1 MQRGHATR
9 ARLAFAAGLV
19 CLAAVPSAADAAL
32 TIQADAP
39 GLGFPASSTDAV
51 SGVALM
57 SCQDTSGF
65 CIETPAPNQAAPLSV
80 PGNYTPDGE
89 GFYFLA
95 DATVPNAGIGLARFA
110 LEQAFVGPDAVA
122 GDQIMFGRIRF
133 RFGGLKPGTTY
144 RVTHPYGVDEV
155 VADGGG
161 IINETT
167 DLGCLGPPCNFATAN
182 YGAVTSFLRWDPT
195 VAPAAP
201 AGYIGNAFVEH
212 KVIGSPVGT
221 NFVRLEELGAGGVVA
236 GVVGET
242 STFLVQGKLAGAA
255 PAAAPFAIPDSMGL
269 DFASRQTGSATPEKL
284 ITLANHGTAPLTV
297 SAATVGGA
305 DAGDFHVA
313 SNTCTAA
320 VAPAATCAIGV
331 TFTPLATGARNA
343 TLALAS
349 NSLGAPHTV
358 ALKGTG
364 TPVALPAPAP
374 VVIQAPAPAPI
385 VVQAPAAVVKA
396 ATAATALRVAHKWR
410 LRQVRGRGITLTF
423 VAPAGASVG
432 KVRLV
437 RIGSRKAVATK
448 LFNID
453 RAGTQTVHLRARN
466 ARAGQYRLEVA
477 TGRSDTSLT
486 RSASALIALR
496 R

>member
-9 ARLAFAAGLV
+9 ARLAFAAGLG
-19 CLAAVPSAADAAL
+19 CLAAVPSAAGAAL
-32 TIQADAP
+32 TIQPNAP
-39 GLGFPASSTDAV
+39 ALGFPASTTDAV
-51 SGVALM
+51 SGIKLT

-65 CIETPAPNQAAPLSV
+65 CVETPAPNPAAPLSV

-201 AGYIGNAFVEH
+201 AGYIGNIAVGH

-242 STFLVQGKLAGAA
+242 DSLLVPGKRAGAA
-255 PAAAPFAIPDSMGL
+255 PAAAAFAIPDT
-269 DFASRQTGSATPEKL
+269 ASIDHGARQVGTATPAKT
-284 ITLANHGTAPLTV
+284 ITVANRGTAPMTV
-297 SAATVGGA
+297 
-305 DAGDFHVA
+305 
-313 SNTCTAA
+313 
-320 VAPAATCAIGV
+320 
-331 TFTPLATGARNA
+331 
-343 TLALAS
+343 
-349 NSLGAPHTV
+349 
-358 ALKGTG
+358 
-364 TPVALPAPAP
+364 
-374 VVIQAPAPAPI
+374 
-385 VVQAPAAVVKA
+385 
-396 ATAATALRVAHKWR
+396 
-410 LRQVRGRGITLTF
+410 
-423 VAPAGASVG
+423 
-432 KVRLV
+432 
-437 RIGSRKAVATK
+437 
-448 LFNID
+448 
-453 RAGTQTVHLRARN
+453 
-466 ARAGQYRLEVA
+466 
-477 TGRSDTSLT
+477 
-486 RSASALIALR
+486 
-496 R
+496 